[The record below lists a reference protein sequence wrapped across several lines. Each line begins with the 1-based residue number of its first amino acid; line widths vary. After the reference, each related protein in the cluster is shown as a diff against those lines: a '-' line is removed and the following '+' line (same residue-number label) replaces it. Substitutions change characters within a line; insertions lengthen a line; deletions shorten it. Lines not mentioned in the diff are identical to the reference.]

1 MKNLIHKFQ
10 TNISAIE
17 LPKKFTFP
25 FYYEPHPLAL
35 IAAKELQSYIKSLKN
50 LDHNF
55 GLDDSQKGLIIGK
68 MFGVLVVKDQY
79 NKLGFL
85 AAFSGKLANEN
96 HHKGFVPPV
105 YDLLNEKS
113 FFLKE
118 EKSLNELNHQI
129 ELLENNKELL
139 SLKEELNYTIN
150 EFSSEIQQIK
160 NKIKENKKLRDLK
173 RKTLL
178 NTDVIDQT
186 LIEQLN
192 KESIRESYYLKDKTN
207 FWKSKKQ
214 EIEYKIELLNNEIN
228 TLKNIRKKKSADCQ
242 NQIFQQYTFLNSY
255 KQTQSLNSIFQN
267 NLGITP
273 PAGAGECAAPKLLHY
288 AFSNNL
294 TPICMAEFWWGAS
307 PASEIRKHKQFYPA
321 CKGKCEPILNHMLQ
335 GIEVDENPML
345 KNPAENKTLPIIY
358 QDDDIIIVNKPEE
371 FLSVPG
377 KNITDS
383 VYSRIR
389 EMFPN
394 STGPLIVHR
403 LDMSTSG
410 IMIIAKNLESYHY
423 LQRQFLKRQIKKRY
437 VALLEKEVEIKK
449 GIIELPLRVD
459 LDDRPRQ
466 IVCYDYGKNAK
477 TEYEEIEVI
486 NGQSKVFFYPIT
498 GRTHQLRVHASHSLG
513 LNTPIK
519 GDDLYGNKSERLYLH
534 AEMITFKHPKTYENM
549 SFKVEA
555 TF

>member
-1 MKNLIHKFQ
+1 
-10 TNISAIE
+10 
-17 LPKKFTFP
+17 
-25 FYYEPHPLAL
+25 
-35 IAAKELQSYIKSLKN
+35 
-50 LDHNF
+50 
-55 GLDDSQKGLIIGK
+55 
-68 MFGVLVVKDQY
+68 
-79 NKLGFL
+79 
-85 AAFSGKLANEN
+85 
-96 HHKGFVPPV
+96 
-105 YDLLNEKS
+105 
-113 FFLKE
+113 
-118 EKSLNELNHQI
+118 
-129 ELLENNKELL
+129 
-139 SLKEELNYTIN
+139 
-150 EFSSEIQQIK
+150 
-160 NKIKENKKLRDLK
+160 
-173 RKTLL
+173 
-178 NTDVIDQT
+178 
-186 LIEQLN
+186 
-192 KESIRESYYLKDKTN
+192 
-207 FWKSKKQ
+207 
-214 EIEYKIELLNNEIN
+214 
-228 TLKNIRKKKSADCQ
+228 
-242 NQIFQQYTFLNSY
+242 
-255 KQTQSLNSIFQN
+255 
-267 NLGITP
+267 
-273 PAGAGECAAPKLLHY
+273 
-288 AFSNNL
+288 
-294 TPICMAEFWWGAS
+294 MAEFWWGAS

-335 GIEVDENPML
+335 GLEVDENPML

-437 VALLEKEVEIKK
+437 VALLEKVVEIKK

-534 AEMITFKHPKTYENM
+534 A
-549 SFKVEA
+549 
-555 TF
+555 